1 MRIIGGKYKGKSLN
15 HIKSFTTRPLKD
27 VVKENIFNIL
37 SHSNEVGINLESSK
51 VLDLYSGTGSFGI
64 ECVSRGAKKV
74 TFVEKDKNA
83 LKVLKKNLSEIKI
96 NNEAILID
104 DSVENY
110 LSRKKKEKYNIFF
123 FDPPFSEKKFSENLR
138 SIRIFKNF
146 FKNHIVVIHREKDT
160 QDDFENEINILKIK
174 IYGRSKIFFGVFK
187 IFFVITLAFS
197 TAGCSK

>member
-110 LSRKKKEKYNIFF
+110 LSRNKKEKYNIFF
-123 FDPPFSEKKFSENLR
+123 FDPPFSEKKFLENLR

-146 FKNHIVVIHREKDT
+146 FKNHIVVIHREKDA
-160 QDDFENEINILKIK
+160 QDDFKNEINILKIK
-174 IYGRSKIFFGVFK
+174 IYGRSKIFFGVFY
-187 IFFVITLAFS
+187 
-197 TAGCSK
+197 